1 MQSAPP
7 KGAAESEVLVV
18 DPGREAKRHFMSI
31 STGIFVRAK
40 ASPSSA
46 KFVNAD
52 IYSLDKTSLLTW
64 LKSRG
69 GDNEWAENTVLIL
82 LGHFDP
88 TLKSESDA

>member
-1 MQSAPP
+1 MQSDAPKISSQP
-7 KGAAESEVLVV
+7 PLLV
-18 DPGREAKRHFMSI
+18 DPARESKRALMNI
-31 STGIFVRAK
+31 STGIYVRAK
-40 ASPSSA
+40 EGPRST

-52 IYSLDKTSLLTW
+52 LYSLDKTSLLTW

-88 TLKSESDA
+88 TLDHESGA